1 MSLRLE
7 GVSKNFFQGDAEI
20 KVLKE
25 LRAEV
30 KSGEVVAVLGQ
41 SGSGKS
47 TLLCLL
53 AGLDRPTAGQIFVSD
68 QEISNMSEQE
78 MTDFRGQKI
87 GIVFQQFHL
96 LPHLTALENV
106 MLPLEI
112 LGNRGDLNS
121 DLKSIELKAR
131 GLLKQMS
138 LEHRYNHFPSQ
149 LSGGECQRVAI
160 ARALITNPEI
170 LLADEPSGNLD
181 ADTGQQVMDIFFD
194 VVRKNKVTTVLVTH
208 SETLA
213 QRCDRKLFLRNGAL

>member
-7 GVSKNFFQGDAEI
+7 NVSKVFAQGETEI
-20 KVLKE
+20 KVLKG
-25 LRAEV
+25 LNAEIQN
-30 KSGEVVAVLGQ
+30 GEVVAVLGQ

-53 AGLDRPTAGQIFVSD
+53 AGLDRPTAGKIFVSD
-68 QEISNMSEQE
+68 QEITQMNEQQ
-78 MTDFRGQKI
+78 TTAFRGRKI

-106 MLPLEI
+106 LLPLEI
-112 LGNRGDLNS
+112 LGEAEDS
-121 DLKSIELKAR
+121 KAELRAR
-131 GLLKQMS
+131 ELLKQMS
-138 LEHRYNHFPSQ
+138 LEHRLNHFPSQ

-160 ARALITNPEI
+160 ARALITKPEI

-181 ADTGQQVMDIFFD
+181 TDTGQQVMDIFFD

-208 SETLA
+208 SEIIA
-213 QRCDRKLFLRNGAL
+213 QRCDRKLFLRNGVL